1 MSVWSSYHKITSCN
15 VVKTNDII
23 CHLNVWW
30 HGLSNMTLPPA
41 DLKISQLQN
50 LDSNM
55 GQTCT
60 HEHQQDDSEWM
71 LNSFVWR
78 WLAQKG
84 MELKVAAVTYKK
96 MASESCEVTMAAGMK
111 CKSASSSL
119 PFSGGSTKMI
129 QIPPPSSIPLLPFQQ
144 RWRFHAGRHLDG
156 SSHLFLG

>member
-1 MSVWSSYHKITSCN
+1 MFYRHTLVTTMSVWSSYHKITSCN

-23 CHLNVWW
+23 CHLNAWW

-41 DLKISQLQN
+41 DLEISQLQA

-78 WLAQKG
+78 WLAQNG

-111 CKSASSSL
+111 WKSAISSL
-119 PFSGGSTKMI
+119 PFSGGTPRSFKFLHLLSL
-129 QIPPPSSIPLLPFQQ
+129 SS
-144 RWRFHAGRHLDG
+144 
-156 SSHLFLG
+156 LFNRGGDSMQADT